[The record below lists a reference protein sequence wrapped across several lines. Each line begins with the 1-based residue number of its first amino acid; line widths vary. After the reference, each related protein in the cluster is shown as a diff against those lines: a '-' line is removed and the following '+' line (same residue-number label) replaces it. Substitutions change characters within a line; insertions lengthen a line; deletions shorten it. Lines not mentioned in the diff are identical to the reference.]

1 MVVVGL
7 SVVVVVEGTVV
18 TGETVVVVP
27 AVVVVDTGV
36 EGGEVSGGMVSSED
50 GVEGGI

>member
-1 MVVVGL
+1 MVGL

-18 TGETVVVVP
+18 TGERVVVVVP